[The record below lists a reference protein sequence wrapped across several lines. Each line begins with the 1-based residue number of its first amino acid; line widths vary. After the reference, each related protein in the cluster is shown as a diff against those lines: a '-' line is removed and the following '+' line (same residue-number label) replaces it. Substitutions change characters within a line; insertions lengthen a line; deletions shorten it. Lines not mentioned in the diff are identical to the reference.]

1 MRFAQKQRA
10 KGRRR
15 RRRGV
20 EKATLSS
27 DAIFIYPAG
36 AFNKIIGYNGTSFKI
51 RASSAV
57 LVCHFFLASNDLT
70 GDSPT

>member
-1 MRFAQKQRA
+1 MGLPNRWPGTADCAIKN
-10 KGRRR
+10 
-15 RRRGV
+15 
-20 EKATLSS
+20 ATLSL
-27 DAIFIYPAG
+27 DATFIYAPG
-36 AFNKIIGYNGTSFKI
+36 VLNKIIGYNATSFKI

>member
-1 MRFAQKQRA
+1 MLDRA
-10 KGRRR
+10 VKN
-15 RRRGV
+15 
-20 EKATLSS
+20 AILSPG
-27 DAIFIYPAG
+27 ITFIYVPG
-36 AFNKIIGYNGTSFKI
+36 ALNKFIGYNATSFKI

>member
-1 MRFAQKQRA
+1 MLGIAS
-10 KGRRR
+10 GRTADCA
-15 RRRGV
+15 V
-20 EKATLSS
+20 KNATLSL
-27 DAIFIYPAG
+27 DATFICAPG
-36 AFNKIIGYNGTSFKI
+36 VLNKIIGYNATSFKI